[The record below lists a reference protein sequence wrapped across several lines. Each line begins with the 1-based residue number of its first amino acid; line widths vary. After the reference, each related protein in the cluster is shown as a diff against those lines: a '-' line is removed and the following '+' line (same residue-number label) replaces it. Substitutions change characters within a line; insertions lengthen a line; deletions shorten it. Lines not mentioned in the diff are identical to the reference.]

1 MIRGMKRQPGRL
13 FVMFLVALGVLAA
26 VSVGI
31 AFFFG
36 GSSSGQSQSS
46 NAAVQVQR
54 WIRQEH
60 LPQAAIQGAKL
71 FAISGCTTCHTYAGS
86 GRMNLNA
93 PDLTTIGS
101 RHLGLAFEIARL
113 KCPSCATPGSPMP
126 DYAALGDTRLR
137 RLAVFLEDSKG
148 IR

>member
-1 MIRGMKRQPGRL
+1 MKRQPGRL

-26 VSVGI
+26 ISVGI

-46 NAAVQVQR
+46 NAGLQVPR
-54 WIRQEH
+54 WIQQEH
-60 LPQAAIQGAKL
+60 LPQGAIQGAKL

-86 GRMNLNA
+86 GRMNLDA
-93 PDLTTIGS
+93 PDLTAIGS
-101 RHLGLAFEIARL
+101 RHLGLAFQIAHL
-113 KCPSCATPGSPMP
+113 KCPSCANLGSPMP
-126 DYAALGDTRLR
+126 DYTALGDARLG

-148 IR
+148 TR